1 MGNKQQKIEEEK
13 RKQKEAEERRAAEN
27 RKRAEEQRKKA
38 EEERRKQ
45 ELINQLAKLQNE
57 EEARRRREEYE
68 REVER
73 RRRLEIEREREERE
87 RRRREEEER
96 RENERKIRE
105 KNENDINK
113 FRNDQNI
120 AKFLELIERF
130 SDDCNYMRKT
140 LEALDEDKLIKNYKD
155 FKDTSQGKIE
165 IIKEAIKEDN
175 DLNNNCQRKLII
187 ILLCNEKNK
196 GTCDRI
202 LEILVDDSNKKKLLF
217 NILLDYNKIFGEDI
231 KFKRDGI
238 YKEFVD
244 YSLEVGKYM
253 ESLDYKNNDF
263 IQLQLI
269 YENKDKISR
278 SYTIKYEKLNDY
290 RSAYE
295 LIEKLINYQK
305 EKGKKFLY
313 FPKNFWEQYYCHY
326 NNIENEEKKIEKMV
340 GLYKLL
346 LSYIDLEKDDTEY
359 KEILAGKIHEFI
371 EIRIEKLI
379 IIEQLKLL
387 FEIDPYYVYP
397 CEKRDPKIFE
407 KIKIFDLKDEQDI
420 KYFHKIEKKFMNQ
433 ILMIFYML

>member
-1 MGNKQQKIEEEK
+1 
-13 RKQKEAEERRAAEN
+13 
-27 RKRAEEQRKKA
+27 
-38 EEERRKQ
+38 
-45 ELINQLAKLQNE
+45 
-57 EEARRRREEYE
+57 
-68 REVER
+68 
-73 RRRLEIEREREERE
+73 
-87 RRRREEEER
+87 
-96 RENERKIRE
+96 
-105 KNENDINK
+105 
-113 FRNDQNI
+113 
-120 AKFLELIERF
+120 
-130 SDDCNYMRKT
+130 MRKT
-140 LEALDEDKLIKNYKD
+140 LEALDDDKLIKNYKD
-155 FKDTSQGKIE
+155 FKDKSQGKIE
-165 IIKEAIKEDN
+165 IIKQAIKQDN
-175 DLNNNCQRKLII
+175 SLNNNCQRKLII

-202 LEILVDDSNKKKLLF
+202 LEILVGNSNKKKLLF

-231 KFKRDGI
+231 KFKREDI
-238 YKEFVD
+238 YKDFVK
-244 YSLEVGKYM
+244 YSLEEGKYM

-269 YENKDKISR
+269 YENIDRISK

-305 EKGKKFLY
+305 EKGKKFIY
-313 FPKNFWEQYYCHY
+313 FQKNFWEQYYYHY
-326 NNIENEEKKIEKMV
+326 NKIENEEKKIEKMV

-359 KEILAGKIHEFI
+359 KEILAENIHKFI

-420 KYFHKIEKKFMNQ
+420 KYFHKIDIEKVYESNINDFLNVTTNKIQKIDDFNSIIQIIELKDEINKNEYINLLKDTYRKFNEK
-433 ILMIFYML
+433 ILTNESFINLLLKVNEYT

>member
-1 MGNKQQKIEEEK
+1 MGSDQEKIEKEK
-13 RKQKEAEERRAAEN
+13 RKRKEAEAR
-27 RKRAEEQRKKA
+27 KA
-38 EEERRKQ
+38 EEERRQ
-45 ELINQLAKLQNE
+45 REA
-57 EEARRRREEYE
+57 EARRAEEERRQKEIEKELAIEERRRKREEYE
-68 REVER
+68 REKER
-73 RRRLEIEREREERE
+73 RRRLEEEMERE
-87 RRRREEEER
+87 RRRKEEEER
-96 RENERKIRE
+96 REMERKRRE
-105 KNENDINK
+105 KNEYDINK

-130 SDDCNYMRKT
+130 SDDCFYMRKA
-140 LEALDEDKLIKNYKD
+140 LEALDDDKLIKNYKD
-155 FKDTSQGKIE
+155 FKDKSQGKIE
-165 IIKEAIKEDN
+165 IIKQAIKEDN
-175 DLNNNCQRKLII
+175 NLNNNCQRKLII

-217 NILLDYNKIFGEDI
+217 NILLDYNDIFGEDI
-231 KFKRDGI
+231 KFKREDI
-238 YKEFVD
+238 YREFVK
-244 YSLEVGKYM
+244 YSLEEGKYM

-269 YENKDKISR
+269 YENIDRISK

-290 RSAYE
+290 SSAYE

-305 EKGKKFLY
+305 EKGKKFIY
-313 FPKNFWEQYYCHY
+313 FQKNFWEQYYYHY
-326 NNIENEEKKIEKMV
+326 NKIENEEKKIEKMV

-359 KEILAGKIHEFI
+359 KEILAENIHKFI

-407 KIKIFDLKDEQDI
+407 KIKIFDL
-420 KYFHKIEKKFMNQ
+420 
-433 ILMIFYML
+433 